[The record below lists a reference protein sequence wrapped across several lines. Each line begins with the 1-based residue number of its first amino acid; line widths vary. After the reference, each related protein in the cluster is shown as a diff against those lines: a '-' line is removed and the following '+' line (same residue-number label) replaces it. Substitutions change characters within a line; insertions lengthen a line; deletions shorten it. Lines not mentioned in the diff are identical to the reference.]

1 MIDTEP
7 LTDSEWS
14 LLKPHLEPIWLI
26 MYSLLWNTGLRVS
39 EALNLTFEDLIINN
53 EYKYI
58 QVIRLKKKRKEY
70 SKVLISDFLYFAMK
84 KLESNERNRHIF
96 KVGDKT
102 LNRQQAHYVIRKA
115 SRLAR
120 FERDIHPHNFRHSYG
135 KRLSELK
142 TGMSALD
149 QLHLVKEGLGLS
161 SLQYAGRYSKP
172 SKEQVEVFQRKL
184 LES

>member
-14 LLKPHLEPIWLI
+14 RLKPHLEPIWLLF
-26 MYSLLWNTGLRVS
+26 YTLLWDSGLRVS
-39 EALNLTFEDLIINN
+39 EALNLTFNDLINN
-53 EYKYI
+53 NQYKYI
-58 QVIRLKKKRKEY
+58 QVIRLKKKRREY
-70 SKVLISDFLYFAMK
+70 SKVLISDSLYFSML
-84 KLESNERNRHIF
+84 KLNSKGRNKHIF

-115 SRLAR
+115 SRLAIL
-120 FERDIHPHNFRHSYG
+120 ERDIHPHNFRHSYG

-142 TGMSALD
+142 TGLSALD

-172 SKEQVEVFQRKL
+172 SKEQVEIYQRKL
-184 LES
+184 LDI